1 MLLPVWAEG
10 KDKLKKDGNMATS
23 EELRRKYVGRSA
35 TLNGK
40 PAKIKSIENG
50 RAAAV
55 ISSRE
60 SGEASW
66 FKVKEVME
74 KKGGRFVLSRGHL
87 AV

>member
-1 MLLPVWAEG
+1 
-10 KDKLKKDGNMATS
+10 MATS
-23 EELRRKYVGRSA
+23 DELRRKYVGRKV

-40 PAKIKSIENG
+40 PAVIRSIEGG

-55 ISSRE
+55 VGSQE

-66 FKVKEVME
+66 YKIKEVITN
-74 KKGGRFVLSRGHL
+74 KGGRFILSRGRL

>member
-1 MLLPVWAEG
+1 MASMEEIR
-10 KDKLKKDGNMATS
+10 KKYRG
-23 EELRRKYVGRSA
+23 RKV
-35 TLNGK
+35 TLNGR
-40 PAKIKSIENG
+40 PAVIQSIEGG

-55 ISSRE
+55 VGPKD

-74 KKGGRFVLSRGHL
+74 KKGGRFVLQRGHL

>member
-1 MLLPVWAEG
+1 
-10 KDKLKKDGNMATS
+10 MATS
-23 EELRRKYVGRSA
+23 DELRKKYNGRKV

-40 PAKIKSIENG
+40 SAVIHSIENG

-55 ISSRE
+55 IGPRE

-87 AV
+87 AI

>member
-1 MLLPVWAEG
+1 MIMA
-10 KDKLKKDGNMATS
+10 KSDDYRKKYSG
-23 EELRRKYVGRSA
+23 RRV

-40 PAKIKSIENG
+40 PARIQTIEGG

-55 ISSRE
+55 VSSKE

-66 FKVKEVME
+66 YKVKEVMT

-87 AV
+87 AI